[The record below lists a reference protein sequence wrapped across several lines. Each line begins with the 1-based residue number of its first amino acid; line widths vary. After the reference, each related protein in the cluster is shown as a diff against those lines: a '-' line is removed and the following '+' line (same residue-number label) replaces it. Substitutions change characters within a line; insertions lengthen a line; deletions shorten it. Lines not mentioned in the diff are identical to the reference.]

1 MIRLGTRGSKL
12 ALAQSQLVAQQL
24 KAFGSEVEIVVI
36 TTTGDRAASTPPDS
50 SATGIFVKELEAELL
65 RGGIDL
71 AVHSLKD
78 MPTEVPEGLAVGAA
92 LARGVP
98 LDVLVCRDGSADMA
112 ALPAGARVGTSSP
125 RRCAQLLHYRPD
137 LEMRPIRGNV
147 DTRLRKL
154 DAGEF
159 DAVVLAQAGL
169 ERLGIRDRPARA
181 IPPDICLPAPGQGAL
196 ALEIRYD
203 DGDLAKLVKP
213 LEHAETRA
221 CVTAERAF
229 LKALGGGCRAAVG
242 ALAEVVDGAL
252 VLEAMV
258 AAPDGTRL
266 LRTTARGTP
275 EAAETVGHAAAQE
288 LVERGADELVRAAK

>member
-12 ALAQSQLVAQQL
+12 ALAQSNLVAEQL
-24 KAFGSEVEIVVI
+24 RTLGAEIDIVVI
-36 TTTGDRAASTPPDS
+36 TTTGDRAASAPPDS
-50 SATGIFVKELEAELL
+50 NATGIFVKELEAELL
-65 RGGIDL
+65 RSGIDL

-78 MPTEVPEGLAVGAA
+78 MPTDVPEGLALGAI
-92 LARGVP
+92 LTRGAP
-98 LDVLVCRDGSADMA
+98 LDTLVCRDSCSDIS
-112 ALPAGARVGTSSP
+112 ALPAGASVGTSSP

-169 ERLGIRDRPARA
+169 ERLGIRGRPASV
-181 IPPDICLPAPGQGAL
+181 IPSDICLPAPGQGAL
-196 ALEIRYD
+196 AVEVRCD
-203 DGDLAKLVKP
+203 DEDVAKAVGALDD
-213 LEHAETRA
+213 ANTRA

-242 ALAEVVDGAL
+242 ALAKVVDDAL

-258 AAPDGTRL
+258 AAPDGSRL
-266 LRTTARGTP
+266 LRTTACGEP
-275 EAAETVGHAAAQE
+275 DAAETVGRAAAGE
-288 LVERGADELVRAAK
+288 LAERGADELIRAAR